1 MKEGVVMPRIIRR
14 NLLLLAASAKV
25 DAGFA

>member
-1 MKEGVVMPRIIRR
+1 MKDGAVMPRIIGKY
-14 NLLLLAASAKV
+14 LLLDAASAKV

>member
-1 MKEGVVMPRIIRR
+1 MKDGAVMPRIIAKS
-14 NLLLLAASAKV
+14 LVLEAHSAKV

>member
-1 MKEGVVMPRIIRR
+1 MKDGAVMPRIALKT
-14 NLLLLAASAKV
+14 LLVEAYSAKV

>member
-1 MKEGVVMPRIIRR
+1 MKDGAVIPRFHAKS
-14 NLLLLAASAKV
+14 LLVEAHSAKV

>member
-1 MKEGVVMPRIIRR
+1 MKEGVVMPRIIGI
-14 NLLLLAASAKV
+14 NLLQDAPSAKV